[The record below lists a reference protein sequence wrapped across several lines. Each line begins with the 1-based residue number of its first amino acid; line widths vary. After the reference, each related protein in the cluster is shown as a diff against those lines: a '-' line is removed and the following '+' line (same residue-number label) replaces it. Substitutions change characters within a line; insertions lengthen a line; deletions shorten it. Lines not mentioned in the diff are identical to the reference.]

1 VARPMRIPLYGG
13 AHGGAGEGTMQID
26 TWYDLAVRELSELTD
41 HAKEMISEAEKAA
54 MAAKSAATTT
64 PVDDAQAEPPAQAV

>member
-1 VARPMRIPLYGG
+1 MRIPLYGG

>member
-1 VARPMRIPLYGG
+1 MPFHGVGG

-41 HAKEMISEAEKAA
+41 PAKEMINEAEKAA
-54 MAAKSAATTT
+54 MASKDPTATT
-64 PVDDAQAEPPAQAV
+64 PVGEAPDPAV

>member
-1 VARPMRIPLYGG
+1 
-13 AHGGAGEGTMQID
+13 MQID

-64 PVDDAQAEPPAQAV
+64 PADDAQAEPPAPAV

>member
-1 VARPMRIPLYGG
+1 MPFHGLGG

-41 HAKEMISEAEKAA
+41 HAKEMVSEAEKNAMTVRPPAA
-54 MAAKSAATTT
+54 SES
-64 PVDDAQAEPPAQAV
+64 EPPAEQKAQAA